1 MANHLL
7 EKMFEREVQNKK
19 STYEDL
25 KAQLKDS
32 KYARS
37 DSHLMLERA
46 KQQWESKTQETDK
59 KIQLRD
65 VQLKEKIKMAE
76 SLKAKVLELRK
87 TLDIKD
93 EEIREGNERQTV
105 ILSDINQMKEQ
116 RENVVVTLL
125 H

>member
-25 KAQLKDS
+25 KAQLKDA

-46 KQQWESKTQETDK
+46 KQ
-59 KIQLRD
+59 
-65 VQLKEKIKMAE
+65 
-76 SLKAKVLELRK
+76 
-87 TLDIKD
+87 
-93 EEIREGNERQTV
+93 
-105 ILSDINQMKEQ
+105 
-116 RENVVVTLL
+116 
-125 H
+125 